1 MIELTE
7 KEQRF
12 LKRVH
17 KVTQFPWSNKV
28 KAMDAKG
35 RAMRLSRATF
45 ERLRDDGILIR
56 SSSHVTFNTYKPI
69 NAPVT
74 PEVEQVLSD
83 A

>member
-17 KVTQFPWSNKV
+17 KVTHFPWTNKV
-28 KAMDAKG
+28 KAVDSNGK
-35 RAMRLSRATF
+35 AMRLSRAMF

-56 SSSHVTFNTYKPI
+56 SSSHVTSNTYKPI

-74 PEVEQVLSD
+74 PEVEEVLSD
-83 A
+83 I

>member
-17 KVTQFPWSNKV
+17 KVIHYPWKNNV
-28 KAMDAKG
+28 KAVDAGGKP
-35 RAMRLSRATF
+35 MRLSRATF

-56 SSSHVTFNTYKPI
+56 SSSDATSNTYKPI
-69 NAPVT
+69 AAPVT
-74 PEVEQVLSD
+74 PEVEEVLSD

>member
-17 KVTQFPWSNKV
+17 KVTHFPWTNKV
-28 KAMDAKG
+28 KAVDGYGK
-35 RAMRLSRATF
+35 AMRLSRATF

-56 SSSHVTFNTYKPI
+56 SSSGLTSNTYKPI

-74 PEVEQVLSD
+74 PEVEEVLSD

>member
-17 KVTQFPWSNKV
+17 EVTHFPWTNMV
-28 KAMDAKG
+28 KAVDANGK
-35 RAMRLSRATF
+35 AMRLSRATF
-45 ERLRDDGILIR
+45 ERLPDDGILIR
-56 SSSHVTFNTYKPI
+56 SSSDLTSNTYRPI
-69 NAPVT
+69 SAPVT
-74 PEVEQVLSD
+74 PQVEDALSD

>member
-17 KVTQFPWSNKV
+17 KVTHFPWTNTV
-28 KAMDAKG
+28 KAVDGNGK
-35 RAMRLSRATF
+35 AMRLSRTTF

-56 SSSHVTFNTYKPI
+56 SSSDITSNTYKPI

-74 PEVEQVLSD
+74 PEVEDVLSD

>member
-1 MIELTE
+1 MIELTD

-17 KVTQFPWSNKV
+17 EVTHFPWTNMV
-28 KAMDAKG
+28 KAVDANGK
-35 RAMRLSRATF
+35 AMRLSRAPF

-56 SSSHVTFNTYKPI
+56 SSSDLTSNIYRPI
-69 NAPVT
+69 SAPVT
-74 PEVEQVLSD
+74 PQVEDALSD

>member
-7 KEQRF
+7 MEQRF

-17 KVTQFPWSNKV
+17 KVTHFPWKNKV
-28 KAMDAKG
+28 KAVDASGK
-35 RAMRLSRATF
+35 AMRLSRATF

-56 SSSHVTFNTYKPI
+56 SSSDITSNTYKPI

-74 PEVEQVLSD
+74 PEVGEVLSD